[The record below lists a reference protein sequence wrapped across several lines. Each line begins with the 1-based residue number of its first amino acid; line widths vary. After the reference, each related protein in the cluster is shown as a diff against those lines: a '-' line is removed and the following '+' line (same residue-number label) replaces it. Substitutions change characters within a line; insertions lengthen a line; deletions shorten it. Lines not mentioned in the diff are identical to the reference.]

1 MFVVN
6 LLPVVGRHI
15 AFRMSHDVI
24 DGNLVAGLSP
34 YRNERV
40 TKPRPIKKTL
50 FRR

>member
-24 DGNLVAGLSP
+24 DGNLVAGLKRTSDEAAS
-34 YRNERV
+34 NQKNTV
-40 TKPRPIKKTL
+40 
-50 FRR
+50 